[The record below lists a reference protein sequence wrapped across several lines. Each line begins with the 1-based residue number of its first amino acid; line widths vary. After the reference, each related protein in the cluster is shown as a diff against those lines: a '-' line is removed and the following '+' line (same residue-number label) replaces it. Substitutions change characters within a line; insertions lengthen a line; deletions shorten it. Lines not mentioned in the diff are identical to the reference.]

1 MVEMDDDVAVVH
13 AAPAEADRRLHHRT
27 VWLTA
32 HRYRAGMSI
41 HLTRDLETLHQHIM
55 SMCAVVEEVVHRAV
69 DELGR
74 PDVDVSQEIVD
85 RDDEIDRWDVRIE
98 EECLKILALHQPV
111 ADNLRRVA
119 AVMKI
124 AWELER
130 VADVAVNIAER
141 AAGLAGAPEV
151 HVPEKLNHMAQV
163 ALDMLRLSLDAF
175 VAQDSRLARDVCGQ
189 DDIVDALNRE
199 IIDELL
205 HDDEALSRPGRAGAA
220 VVLGVAARR
229 TRGRSCHEHRR
240 RRRLPGRGRN
250 HSSPGRILETIGL
263 CPNRRS

>member
-1 MVEMDDDVAVVH
+1 
-13 AAPAEADRRLHHRT
+13 
-27 VWLTA
+27 
-32 HRYRAGMSI
+32 MSI

-55 SMCAVVEEVVHRAV
+55 AMCAVVEEVVHRAV
-69 DELGR
+69 EELGR
-74 PDVDVSQEIVD
+74 PDVNVSQEIVD
-85 RDDEIDRWDVRIE
+85 RDDEVDRWDVRIE

-189 DDIVDALNRE
+189 DDIVDTLNRE

-205 HDDEALSRPGRAGAA
+205 LMMKRSPDLVEPALQLFSASRHVERVADHATNIAEDVVYLVEGEIIRHRA
-220 VVLGVAARR
+220 
-229 TRGRSCHEHRR
+229 EFWKQ
-240 RRRLPGRGRN
+240 
-250 HSSPGRILETIGL
+250 
-263 CPNRRS
+263 

>member
-1 MVEMDDDVAVVH
+1 
-13 AAPAEADRRLHHRT
+13 
-27 VWLTA
+27 
-32 HRYRAGMSI
+32 MSI

-55 SMCAVVEEVVHRAV
+55 AMCAVVEEVVHRAV

-74 PDVDVSQEIVD
+74 PDVNVSQEIVD
-85 RDDEIDRWDVRIE
+85 RDDEVDRWDVRIE

-199 IIDELL
+199 IIAELL
-205 HDDEALSRPGRAGAA
+205 LMMKRSPDLVEPALQLFSASRHVERVADHATNIAEDVVYLVEGEIIRHRA
-220 VVLGVAARR
+220 
-229 TRGRSCHEHRR
+229 EFWKQ
-240 RRRLPGRGRN
+240 
-250 HSSPGRILETIGL
+250 
-263 CPNRRS
+263 

>member
-1 MVEMDDDVAVVH
+1 
-13 AAPAEADRRLHHRT
+13 
-27 VWLTA
+27 
-32 HRYRAGMSI
+32 MSI
-41 HLTRDLETLHQHIM
+41 HLNRDLETLHQHIM

-69 DELGR
+69 EELGR
-74 PDVDVSQEIVD
+74 PDVEVSQEIVD

-205 HDDEALSRPGRAGAA
+205 LMMKGSPDLVEPALQLFSASRHVERVADHATNIAEDVVYLVEGEIIRHRA
-220 VVLGVAARR
+220 
-229 TRGRSCHEHRR
+229 EFWKQ
-240 RRRLPGRGRN
+240 
-250 HSSPGRILETIGL
+250 
-263 CPNRRS
+263 

>member
-1 MVEMDDDVAVVH
+1 
-13 AAPAEADRRLHHRT
+13 
-27 VWLTA
+27 
-32 HRYRAGMSI
+32 MSI
-41 HLTRDLETLHQHIM
+41 HLTRDLESLHQHIM

-69 DELGR
+69 EELSR
-74 PDVDVSQEIVD
+74 PDVFVSQQIVD
-85 RDDEIDRWDVRIE
+85 QDDEVDRWDVRIE

-111 ADNLRRVA
+111 AENLRRVA

-141 AAGLAGAPEV
+141 AAGLAGVPEIA
-151 HVPEKLNHMAQV
+151 VPEKLDHMAQV

-175 VAQDSRLARDVCGQ
+175 VAQDSKLARDVCGK

-205 HDDEALSRPGRAGAA
+205 QMMKRSPDLVEPALQLFSASRHVERVADHATNIAEDVVYLVEGEIIRHRA
-220 VVLGVAARR
+220 
-229 TRGRSCHEHRR
+229 EFWKQ
-240 RRRLPGRGRN
+240 
-250 HSSPGRILETIGL
+250 
-263 CPNRRS
+263 

>member
-1 MVEMDDDVAVVH
+1 
-13 AAPAEADRRLHHRT
+13 
-27 VWLTA
+27 
-32 HRYRAGMSI
+32 MSI
-41 HLTRDLETLHQHIM
+41 HLNRDLESLHQHIM

-69 DELGR
+69 EELGR
-74 PDVDVSQEIVD
+74 PDVEVSQEIVD

-141 AAGLAGAPEV
+141 AAGLAGAPEI

-205 HDDEALSRPGRAGAA
+205 QMMKRSPDLVEPALQLFSASRHVERVADRATNIAED
-220 VVLGVAARR
+220 VVYLVEGEIIR
-229 TRGRSCHEHRR
+229 HRA
-240 RRRLPGRGRN
+240 
-250 HSSPGRILETIGL
+250 EFWKQ
-263 CPNRRS
+263 